1 MEALEQMMMEKCA
14 TQVEF
19 HQKMDQIAQVLE
31 GQQWLDIDLLP
42 KKSYGRWYKWL
53 RWATSFLPGD
63 RFTTMRISNVVS
75 SLSLFC
81 EKNKEWM
88 GLTDCSKLKD
98 VMDFFELKATKSS
111 EKRECLESLCKVR
124 ISLKKIEEEKK
135 PKVPK
140 LEQIQTLSPLEF
152 EAYLQPWI
160 EQKML
165 EPLLDLIPMI
175 DSKLIR
181 VFVDKC
187 GDDECALKA
196 LYQKFPT
203 GVVYLSDP
211 QLICLVNGLKKM
223 RDREEQVF
231 SLFSAICRTPLS
243 TKEIIRK
250 YLLLLETLTPLFS
263 LSLLRKKGE
272 DTKVRCERVY
282 LTTAVA
288 LNNLRNERKR
298 KISEV
303 LDCLNFDHRI
313 ESPFFIM
320 LFTENASVNEVRE
333 LLSLSAKAR
342 EKVAEFMDFAM
353 QNDKKSNIESL
364 LPYINTSEK
373 FRYIVQKIILSSKR
387 QAQHVHL
394 FLHGTSLY
402 KSPLAAKEKLAIL
415 QENGIY

>member
-1 MEALEQMMMEKCA
+1 
-14 TQVEF
+14 
-19 HQKMDQIAQVLE
+19 
-31 GQQWLDIDLLP
+31 
-42 KKSYGRWYKWL
+42 
-53 RWATSFLPGD
+53 
-63 RFTTMRISNVVS
+63 
-75 SLSLFC
+75 
-81 EKNKEWM
+81 
-88 GLTDCSKLKD
+88 
-98 VMDFFELKATKSS
+98 
-111 EKRECLESLCKVR
+111 
-124 ISLKKIEEEKK
+124 
-135 PKVPK
+135 
-140 LEQIQTLSPLEF
+140 
-152 EAYLQPWI
+152 
-160 EQKML
+160 
-165 EPLLDLIPMI
+165 
-175 DSKLIR
+175 
-181 VFVDKC
+181 
-187 GDDECALKA
+187 
-196 LYQKFPT
+196 
-203 GVVYLSDP
+203 
-211 QLICLVNGLKKM
+211 M
-223 RDREEQVF
+223 RDREEQIF

-364 LPYINTSEK
+364 LP
-373 FRYIVQKIILSSKR
+373 
-387 QAQHVHL
+387 
-394 FLHGTSLY
+394 
-402 KSPLAAKEKLAIL
+402 
-415 QENGIY
+415 